1 MHLGG
6 DLSSVAAGDVVAAC
20 LEASWMG
27 SSLRPHLRCGK
38 LQIRLVVYG
47 CGESLLIN
55 LLAFFCSLPKS
66 TDHYMEPARHGVRG
80 VRTFQPRVAFNC
92 HIMDPFSILGDGH
105 LALEFERSTAIAS
118 AKRRVGCERE
128 LPD

>member
-20 LEASWMG
+20 LEAFWMG
-27 SSLRPHLRCGK
+27 SSLRPYLRCGK

-55 LLAFFCSLPKS
+55 LLAFFCSLPKVLCLLS
-66 TDHYMEPARHGVRG
+66 LPEA
-80 VRTFQPRVAFNC
+80 AFVESL
-92 HIMDPFSILGDGH
+92 I
-105 LALEFERSTAIAS
+105 R
-118 AKRRVGCERE
+118 
-128 LPD
+128 